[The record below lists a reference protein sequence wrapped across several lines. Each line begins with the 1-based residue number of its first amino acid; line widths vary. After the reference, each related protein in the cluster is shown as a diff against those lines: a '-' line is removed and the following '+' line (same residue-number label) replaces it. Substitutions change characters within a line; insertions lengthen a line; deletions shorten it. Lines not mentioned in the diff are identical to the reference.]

1 MAQTATQT
9 ATIACPNCGRR
20 FNTTV
25 HPIIDVGQD
34 PTGKERLLRGQINV
48 AVCPQCGAGGTL
60 SLPFLYH
67 DPQKEL
73 LFVYTPPTNVMD
85 DNRQQRLI
93 GALINSVMA
102 TLPPEKRKGYLFQP
116 RSFLSLN
123 TLHDEIIIADGVSRE
138 ELDDQKRKLR
148 LLSRLVG
155 ATSDDVIEVIARENE
170 KDLDYEFFLLLRGNI
185 ERARSEGQMAE
196 AARLDKLRHTLLQYS
211 DAARE
216 GDVES
221 SQLISQHE
229 LLERLLATDDEGQ
242 QKSLVAAARPLID
255 YGFFQA
261 LTRQIE
267 EAQQA
272 QDSARADQLLALRK
286 RLLEWTQAMDTAVKE
301 MWQAKAKLIQQII
314 ASSDWQTALESH
326 WQEIDPAFMSILA
339 SNIEWA
345 SQQGD
350 EQAATMLQQFA
361 DLALVVAREHAP
373 PEIQLLNQLLEAEY
387 PKGTQRVL
395 EKNREQLSTDLLDL
409 LDEVILEMSAQ
420 GLEQDVKTAQLIRVQ
435 VQEKL
440 GV

>member
-20 FNTTV
+20 FNTPV
-25 HPIIDVGQD
+25 QSVIDVGQD
-34 PTGKERLLRGQINV
+34 PASKSRLLEGQINL

-73 LFVYTPPTNVMD
+73 LFIYTPPTSVMD
-85 DNRQQRLI
+85 NNRQQRLI

-116 RSFLSLN
+116 RSFL
-123 TLHDEIIIADGVSRE
+123 TLDTLRDEIIMADGVSRE
-138 ELDDQKRKLR
+138 DLDDRKRKLH
-148 LLSRLVG
+148 LMERLVG
-155 ATSDDVIEVIARENE
+155 ATSDDVIGVIARENE
-170 KDLDYEFFLLLRGNI
+170 KDLDYEFFLLLRSMI
-185 ERARSEGQMAE
+185 EQAGSEGQMAE

-216 GDVES
+216 GGVES
-221 SQLISQHE
+221 DQIISQEE
-229 LLERLLATDDEGQ
+229 LLDQLLATDDEGQ

-255 YGFFQA
+255 YSFFQA
-261 LTRQIE
+261 LTRLIE

-272 QDSARADQLLALRK
+272 QDSARADRLLALRA
-286 RLLEWTQAMDTAVKE
+286 RLLEWTQTMDAAVKE
-301 MWQAKAKLIQQII
+301 VWEAKAKLIQQII
-314 ASSDWQTALESH
+314 AGPDWQTALESH

-345 SQQGD
+345 MQQGN
-350 EQAATMLQQFA
+350 EQAASTLQQFA

-373 PEIQLLNQLLEAEY
+373 PEIRLLNQLLEAEY
-387 PKGTQRVL
+387 PKGTQRIL

-409 LDEVILEMSAQ
+409 LDAVIREMSTQ
-420 GLEQDVKTAQLIRVQ
+420 GLDQDIKTAQLIRVQ
-435 VQEKL
+435 VQEML